1 MTENPIPRRDLIQ
14 AYAVAL
20 ERLESFDI
28 RSVGDYAEVLVAE
41 ALAGK
46 RVSRNTKGHDVLAPL
61 YGRIEIKC
69 RVLPR
74 SGKSEQRATLGI
86 SKMDGF
92 DYLALVTFHRDLSVK
107 TAVIVPHAATWEFV
121 QNTYRHRIKPDEAL
135 KLTGAKDISE
145 AIQKASE
152 K

>member
-1 MTENPIPRRDLIQ
+1 MIQ
-14 AYAVAL
+14 AYAAAL
-20 ERLESFDI
+20 ERLQNFDI
-28 RSVGDYAEVLVAE
+28 RSIGDYAEALVAE

-74 SGKSEQRATLGI
+74 NGRSEQRATLG
-86 SKMDGF
+86 STKMDGF
-92 DYLALVTFHRDLSVK
+92 DYLALVTFDRDLSIK

-121 QNTYRHRIKPDEAL
+121 QTTYRHRIKPDEAL
-135 KLTGAKDISE
+135 KLSGAKDITD
-145 AIQKASE
+145 AVRMASE